1 MTLQTVLYT
10 AKPQTTG
17 GRESGAARTDDRRLD
32 TEFTA
37 AALSSARIFTAK
49 WKKWYRV
56 LRHLK
61 DLDCLTLCALAYGWR
76 AAEREL
82 HPPRSSGTKCS

>member
-10 AKPQTTG
+10 ATPQTTG

-37 AALSSARIFTAK
+37 AALSSTLIFTAK
-49 WKKWYRV
+49 WKKLYRV
-56 LRHLK
+56 LCHLEGFGLF
-61 DLDCLTLCALAYGWR
+61 DSLHFGLWLARSRG
-76 AAEREL
+76 EL
-82 HPPRSSGTKCS
+82 HPARNSGTKCS